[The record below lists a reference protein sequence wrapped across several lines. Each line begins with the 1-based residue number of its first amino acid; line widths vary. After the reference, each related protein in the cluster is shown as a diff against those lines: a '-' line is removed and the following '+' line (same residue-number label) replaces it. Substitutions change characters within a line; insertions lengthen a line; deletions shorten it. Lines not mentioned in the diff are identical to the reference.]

1 MRTIRETQTEL
12 YSLLTMCNE
21 INKEVNALA
30 GQDCYVMFD
39 NYLGGYERPIDL
51 FNGVKDQKL
60 ADKCVEFITKLD
72 RKLADKCVEFITK
85 LDRQFSDHQDI
96 VYGLLSEDYSL
107 EHAEQLVEDLI

>member
-1 MRTIRETQTEL
+1 MQTILETQNEL

-21 INKEVNALA
+21 INNEVNALA
-30 GQDCYVMFD
+30 GKDCYVMFD
-39 NYLGGYERPIDL
+39 RYLGGYERPIDL

-60 ADKCVEFITKLD
+60 ADKCVEFI
-72 RKLADKCVEFITK
+72 AK

-107 EHAEQLVEDLI
+107 EHAEQLVGDLI

>member
-72 RKLADKCVEFITK
+72 R
-85 LDRQFSDHQDI
+85 QFSDHQDI

-107 EHAEQLVEDLI
+107 EHAEQLVGDLI

>member
-1 MRTIRETQTEL
+1 MRTLIETQKEL

-30 GQDCYVMFD
+30 GQDCHVMFD
-39 NYLGGYERPIDL
+39 RYLGGYERPIDL
-51 FNGVKDQKL
+51 FNGVEDQKL

-72 RKLADKCVEFITK
+72 G
-85 LDRQFSDHQDI
+85 QFSDHQDI
-96 VYGLLSEDYSL
+96 VYELLSENYSL